1 MTTSQTISTIIELL
15 LIIAVFVGAKFEYKI
30 VEFEKRLFKKIK
42 KFLEVIQ

>member
-1 MTTSQTISTIIELL
+1 MTTSQIILSIFELL
-15 LIIAVFVGAKFEYKI
+15 LIVAVFVGVIFEYKI

>member
-1 MTTSQTISTIIELL
+1 MTTSQLIISIFELL
-15 LIIAVFVGAKFEYKI
+15 LIIAVFVGTIFEYKI